1 MGLPIPFGEFI
12 SGSIVKCGTGRPV
25 PYDIN
30 FKFAIE
36 KLTAKQTKN
45 TGMRINPLKQRK
57 APSRAVVF
65 LCLREDLSR

>member
-36 KLTAKQTKN
+36 KLDSETDKEYRHEN
-45 TGMRINPLKQRK
+45 
-57 APSRAVVF
+57 
-65 LCLREDLSR
+65 